1 MYQRLGTDTPHMAPK
16 SVKEEDEDN
25 DEKPEKE
32 PQAPLSPTEL
42 KAEETQPTIAVRG
55 SENSDSSGVKQSDEE
70 TPRPR
75 VISQSTSQNAIN
87 DKKKPPGRK
96 RRASAKVYRG
106 LFEATL
112 RMNDGPMVWEVKD
125 LRDVGGDKSWTEP
138 ANCLVCGTTIE

>member
-1 MYQRLGTDTPHMAPK
+1 MYQRLGTDTPHVAPK
-16 SVKEEDEDN
+16 SVKEEEDDE
-25 DEKPEKE
+25 ESERE

-55 SENSDSSGVKQSDEE
+55 SENSDSSAVKQSDEE
-70 TPRPR
+70 TPKSRA
-75 VISQSTSQNAIN
+75 ISQSTLQNAIS
-87 DKKKPPGRK
+87 DKKKPPGKK
-96 RRASAKVYRG
+96 RRASARVYRE

-125 LRDVGGDKSWTEP
+125 LRNVGGDKSWNEP

>member
-1 MYQRLGTDTPHMAPK
+1 MYQRLGTDTPRMAPK

-87 DKKKPPGRK
+87 DKKKTTRQK
-96 RRASAKVYRG
+96 TQG
-106 LFEATL
+106 L
-112 RMNDGPMVWEVKD
+112 GQ
-125 LRDVGGDKSWTEP
+125 G
-138 ANCLVCGTTIE
+138 I